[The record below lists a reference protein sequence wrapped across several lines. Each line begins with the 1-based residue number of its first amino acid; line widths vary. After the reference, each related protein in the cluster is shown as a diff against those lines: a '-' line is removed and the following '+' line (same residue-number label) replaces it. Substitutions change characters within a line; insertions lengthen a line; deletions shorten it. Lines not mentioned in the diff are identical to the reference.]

1 MKPIAS
7 KRVGRLEVKSAHSI
21 EVLAEAQRKMKIAA
35 REQWRKDNCESK
47 GWQMFLSLYGP
58 DSDYYKFDPD
68 PEDPQACEETVA
80 QIAYSE
86 QFRDILKHYEGDIVN
101 YGPMKGPC
109 LGAFA
114 FAIELFY
121 GALDSSTLI
130 ERYLFQYG
138 GDIPSFTPLI
148 DLAKMKIEES
158 GLEWMQI
165 SYRDEMQQ
173 SLEESLFGEFLSEN
187 FMM

>member
-1 MKPIAS
+1 
-7 KRVGRLEVKSAHSI
+7 
-21 EVLAEAQRKMKIAA
+21 
-35 REQWRKDNCESK
+35 
-47 GWQMFLSLYGP
+47 MFLSLYGP

-68 PEDPQACEETVA
+68 PEDIQACRTKRFLPNW
-80 QIAYSE
+80 IL
-86 QFRDILKHYEGDIVN
+86 RDVQGDSKVLRRR
-101 YGPMKGPC
+101 YRELWSHERSP

-121 GALDSSTLI
+121 GALDHSTLL
-130 ERYLFQYG
+130 ETYLRQYG
-138 GDIPSFTPLI
+138 SDLPCNTSLI

-165 SYRDEMQQ
+165 AYSHEMQR
-173 SLEESLFGEFLSEN
+173 SLEESLFGEFLSAN

>member
-1 MKPIAS
+1 MKLTAS
-7 KRVGRLEVKSAHSI
+7 KRVSRLEVKSAGSI
-21 EVLAEAQRKMKIAA
+21 EALAEAQRKMKIAA
-35 REQWRKDNCESK
+35 REKWRQDNHGSQ
-47 GWQMFLSLYGP
+47 GWQLFLSLYGP

-68 PEDPQACEETVA
+68 PEDPRTCEETVA

-86 QFRDILKHYEGDIVN
+86 QFRDILKHYEGDTVN
-101 YGPMKGPC
+101 YGPMKGPY

-121 GALDSSTLI
+121 GTLDSSTLL
-130 ERYLFQYG
+130 ETFLHQYG
-138 GDIPSFTPLI
+138 GDLPAYTPLI

-165 SYRDEMQQ
+165 SYSDEMQQ